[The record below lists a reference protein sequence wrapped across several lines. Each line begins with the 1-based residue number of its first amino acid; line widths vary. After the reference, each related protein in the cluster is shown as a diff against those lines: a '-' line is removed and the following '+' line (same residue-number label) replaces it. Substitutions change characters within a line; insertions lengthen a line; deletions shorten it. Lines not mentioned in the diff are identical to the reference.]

1 MCCVLVKLRPCGPWN
16 LESDGEKERNGEKRR
31 DEKNSKK
38 NEPSERSEND
48 KLEQIA
54 KNRFFIS
61 RFTGFII

>member
-1 MCCVLVKLRPCGPWN
+1 MGHGTSKETERRRVDL
-16 LESDGEKERNGEKRR
+16 KERNGEKRR

-38 NEPSERSEND
+38 NKPCERSEND

-54 KNRFFIS
+54 KNWFFIS